1 MIITEIVFFNTNKAK
16 LVVEIPET
24 EIFHTAQAP
33 RVPRILFK
41 LFPHMVTQRCHN
53 GAGLSFRREAE
64 ATEIPHLFEH
74 LILEIQDQVRRHVG
88 EPFTGETHLNWTI
101 DPRGRYYVTIDYDD
115 EIVALGAIRLAE
127 RVINALDSREI
138 AQLDMP
144 REVGRL
150 RDLARLA
157 RSMGGK
163 GSSKVPRRKPDQDFV
178 DRFRETDMNEVSEE
192 MKEDAEKMSV
202 EENTLDL
209 V

>member
-1 MIITEIVFFNTNKAK
+1 MLITEIVFFDTHRAR

-33 RVPRILFK
+33 RMPRILFK
-41 LFPHMVTQRCHN
+41 LFPHMATQRCHN

-88 EPFTGETHLNWTI
+88 EPFTGETNWNWTQ
-101 DPRGRYYVTIDYDD
+101 DPRGRFYVTFNYDD
-115 EIVALGAIRLAE
+115 EVVALGAIRLAE

-138 AQLDMP
+138 SQLDMP
-144 REVGRL
+144 REIGRL

-157 RSMGGK
+157 RSMGGRGGVK
-163 GSSKVPRRKPDQDFV
+163 TARRRNDL
-178 DRFRETDMNEVSEE
+178 E
-192 MKEDAEKMSV
+192 EDALQDDAIPNIGELRDPV
-202 EENTLDL
+202 GDL

>member
-1 MIITEIVFFNTNKAK
+1 MIITEIIFYDTNKAK

-88 EPFTGETHLNWTI
+88 EPFTGETHWNWTI

-163 GSSKVPRRKPDQDFV
+163 NGQKAPRRRPEADTTERALTTDEGEEEF
-178 DRFRETDMNEVSEE
+178 DRIDSDPVV
-192 MKEDAEKMSV
+192 V
-202 EENTLDL
+202 EIKATTL
-209 V
+209 

>member
-1 MIITEIVFFNTNKAK
+1 VIITEIIFFDTNKAK

-88 EPFTGETHLNWTI
+88 NPFRGETHWNWTI
-101 DPRGRYYVTIDYDD
+101 DPRGRYYVTFDYDD
-115 EIVALGAIRLAE
+115 EMVALGAIRLAE
-127 RVINALDSREI
+127 RVINALDSREA

-144 REVGRL
+144 REIGRL

-163 GSSKVPRRKPDQDFV
+163 NGFKGGRRRPEAETSDDDYEPDD
-178 DRFRETDMNEVSEE
+178 EE
-192 MKEDAEKMSV
+192 MPTSLVLRTEQADPEKAS
-202 EENTLDL
+202 NTA
-209 V
+209 